1 MFVPDIDRYLISH
14 KIDVASIRKD
24 DFDSFFMARAKE
36 LLDLISAAMGRTI
49 PNRDSEEIVAAFGGE
64 L

>member
-1 MFVPDIDRYLISH
+1 
-14 KIDVASIRKD
+14 
-24 DFDSFFMARAKE
+24 MARAKE